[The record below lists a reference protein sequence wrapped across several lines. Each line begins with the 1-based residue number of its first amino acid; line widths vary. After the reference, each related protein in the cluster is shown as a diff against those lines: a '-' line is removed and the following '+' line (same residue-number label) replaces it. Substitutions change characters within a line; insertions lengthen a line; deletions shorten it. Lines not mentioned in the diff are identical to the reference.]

1 MMTSILNYIK
11 INDFISTS
19 GQPTKKQFKKIAE
32 NDFEVVINLALY
44 NSNNALKN
52 EDKIINKNNMIYIHI
67 PISWDK
73 PEYKSL
79 KLFCSILQ
87 TLQKQNKKVFIH
99 CAKNYRV
106 SVFMHYYLKNILN
119 IKKLKFNT
127 PKEYTPNKTWQK
139 ILKLKQL

>member
-1 MMTSILNYIK
+1 MTSILNYIK

-19 GQPTKKQFKKIAE
+19 GQPTKKQFKKIAK

-67 PISWDK
+67 PVSWDK
-73 PEYKSL
+73 PQHEHL

-106 SVFMHYYLKNILN
+106 SVFMQYYYKNILKQD
-119 IKKLKFNT
+119 KKFKA
-127 PKEYTPNKTWQK
+127 PKSYQPNKTWQK